1 MQMIKF
7 ISYVQCGIVNVILS
21 HEYNADIIPAPQ
33 RHSSLIEKLKKQ
45 GCRDSDLLSYGCCL
59 VVGDIIKVVCND
71 YFHSYSQKCDEKI
84 NNKIYLEW
92 AIKRQEQEVIT
103 NEMWEQMR

>member
-7 ISYVQCGIVNVILS
+7 ISYTQCGIVNVKLS

-33 RHSSLIEKLKKQ
+33 RHSQIIEKLKKQ

-59 VVGDIIKVVCND
+59 IVGDMIKVVCND
-71 YFHSYSQKCDEKI
+71 YFHSYTQKCDDKI

-92 AIKRQEQEVIT
+92 ALKKQEQQVYIKEL
-103 NEMWEQMR
+103 EEQMR